1 MKKTFHLFIMAM
13 LLIGSGNV
21 LHAQLKSKEKIATN
35 MDNVDKWLDDF
46 KSQEIDFTKEVNNS
60 IEQIKNDIKTK

>member
-1 MKKTFHLFIMAM
+1 
-13 LLIGSGNV
+13 
-21 LHAQLKSKEKIATN
+21 